1 MRALAY
7 FAGWLLAAPG
17 LLVATAM
24 LAVHRAIALAN
35 LYAILW
41 ESLIAFAYGLPLAFL
56 LAFIVGILGFFRIGR
71 IVGAGMLL
79 IAALGAVAIVLD
91 ATGAPKDSGETLF
104 LAPTAAAAVL
114 AGWLLHAETRDAP
127 VTHGKVAGG

>member
-17 LLVATAM
+17 LLLAAAM
-24 LAVHRAIALAN
+24 LAVHRAIALAS

-41 ESLIAFAYGLPLAFL
+41 ESLIAFAYGVPFVVL
-56 LAFIVGILGFFRIGR
+56 LVLIVGILGFFRMGR
-71 IVGAGMLL
+71 VVGAGMLL
-79 IAALGAVAIVLD
+79 IASLGALAIVLE
-91 ATGAPKDSGETLF
+91 ATGAPKDSGEALF

-127 VTHGKVAGG
+127 VTPGTVAGG